1 MITVRPMRL
10 LPRSPPL
17 DVTEVLLLVV
27 VFAVPV
33 AVVPWASN
41 AFELPKAALLCF
53 LVLIL
58 AALGLG
64 QFLIAD
70 RQRRLRW
77 RAGWRHPLLWP
88 VVAFSLALVLAT
100 LQSTN
105 LLVSLR
111 GSYERQQGLL
121 TQLAYPT
128 LLLLTVPLLRT
139 RQQMARLWEALVW
152 TSAPV
157 VAYGLLQALG
167 VDPLGWQTDATSPVL
182 STLGRAN
189 FLGSYLVLM
198 APLTGGLLLIN
209 RRRSLLALLL
219 LGQLTCLALTLA
231 RGAWIGLAAALLTL
245 ALAWAWHTGQRRLA
259 AMALGTTLLLLALL
273 VLLNLPQRPLGSL
286 ADLPGLDRLASL
298 SDTRAG
304 SSAARLTI
312 WRATLP
318 LLQARPWLG
327 YGPDTMRTTFAAVYP
342 PQLVYYQGRQTVVD
356 RAHNLWLDLGMSAG
370 LLGILTFTA
379 VLAAFIR
386 MAWRALRA
394 ACDRWTAAAWTALL
408 AAVTGHL
415 VDLQV
420 SFDVTATAAT
430 FWLMLALAAALGRP
444 GGLPATAKP
453 VSQGNQ
459 PGARATG
466 PVGYLLGG
474 IALALAIPLTVQP
487 VLADLAHWQAQQS
500 RQPLTAR
507 LEAAE
512 RAVRLNPA
520 EPTYRLTLAAVAV
533 QRGDWSAGEAA
544 ARQAVALAPDDAV
557 VWAALGDLEA
567 RWGALDSSRL
577 AIAEQ
582 AYQEASR
589 RAPTIAAYHTA
600 RGLILVQQ
608 GRLAAGTTTLQ
619 RAIDL
624 DATDGVAYAYL
635 GDAWL
640 AQAQIFEALA
650 AYDQAIRWLPTL
662 SRAYVGL
669 ARCYE
674 QLGNVGA
681 AEAMWARARQLAEAV
696 P

>member
-33 AVVPWASN
+33 TVVPWASN

-121 TQLAYPT
+121 TQLAYPA

-273 VLLNLPQRPLGSL
+273 VLLNLPQRPLGLL

-453 VSQGNQ
+453 VSPANPNVPGIQASAGLPQGSQVPNNRLKPPFQMSSATTFGIPAVSQGNQ

-544 ARQAVALAPDDAV
+544 ARQGVALAPDDAV
-557 VWAALGDLEA
+557 VWA
-567 RWGALDSSRL
+567 
-577 AIAEQ
+577 
-582 AYQEASR
+582 
-589 RAPTIAAYHTA
+589 
-600 RGLILVQQ
+600 
-608 GRLAAGTTTLQ
+608 
-619 RAIDL
+619 
-624 DATDGVAYAYL
+624 
-635 GDAWL
+635 
-640 AQAQIFEALA
+640 
-650 AYDQAIRWLPTL
+650 
-662 SRAYVGL
+662 
-669 ARCYE
+669 
-674 QLGNVGA
+674 
-681 AEAMWARARQLAEAV
+681 
-696 P
+696 

>member
-245 ALAWAWHTGQRRLA
+245 ALAWAWH
-259 AMALGTTLLLLALL
+259 
-273 VLLNLPQRPLGSL
+273 
-286 ADLPGLDRLASL
+286 
-298 SDTRAG
+298 
-304 SSAARLTI
+304 
-312 WRATLP
+312 
-318 LLQARPWLG
+318 
-327 YGPDTMRTTFAAVYP
+327 
-342 PQLVYYQGRQTVVD
+342 
-356 RAHNLWLDLGMSAG
+356 
-370 LLGILTFTA
+370 
-379 VLAAFIR
+379 
-386 MAWRALRA
+386 
-394 ACDRWTAAAWTALL
+394 
-408 AAVTGHL
+408 
-415 VDLQV
+415 
-420 SFDVTATAAT
+420 
-430 FWLMLALAAALGRP
+430 
-444 GGLPATAKP
+444 
-453 VSQGNQ
+453 
-459 PGARATG
+459 
-466 PVGYLLGG
+466 
-474 IALALAIPLTVQP
+474 
-487 VLADLAHWQAQQS
+487 
-500 RQPLTAR
+500 
-507 LEAAE
+507 
-512 RAVRLNPA
+512 
-520 EPTYRLTLAAVAV
+520 
-533 QRGDWSAGEAA
+533 
-544 ARQAVALAPDDAV
+544 
-557 VWAALGDLEA
+557 
-567 RWGALDSSRL
+567 
-577 AIAEQ
+577 
-582 AYQEASR
+582 
-589 RAPTIAAYHTA
+589 
-600 RGLILVQQ
+600 
-608 GRLAAGTTTLQ
+608 
-619 RAIDL
+619 
-624 DATDGVAYAYL
+624 
-635 GDAWL
+635 
-640 AQAQIFEALA
+640 
-650 AYDQAIRWLPTL
+650 
-662 SRAYVGL
+662 
-669 ARCYE
+669 
-674 QLGNVGA
+674 
-681 AEAMWARARQLAEAV
+681 
-696 P
+696 